1 LVYFGKKLKMIQLKT
16 IDELRLMR
24 ESAQLV
30 SKTLGMLAKEIKPGI
45 TSLYLDKLAH
55 DFIMDH
61 GGKPAFLG
69 MYGFPNSLCISPNSE
84 VVHGIPNDKPIEEG
98 TVLSVDCGVYMNGF
112 YGDHAYSFEVGEV
125 AKETKKLLKITKESL
140 YKGIEQCIRGKRVGD
155 ISNAIQTYCE
165 KEGYGVVRELVGH
178 GLGREMHEDPQ
189 VPNYGRK
196 GSGKVLKDGIVLAI
210 EPMINLGTEKVKFHD
225 DGWTVT
231 TLDNKPS
238 AHFEHDVA
246 IISGKP
252 VLLSTFKYI
261 YEALGIQSKEEEP
274 FTMDF

>member
-1 LVYFGKKLKMIQLKT
+1 MIQLKS
-16 IDELRLMR
+16 IEELRLMK

-55 DFIMDH
+55 DFILDN

-69 MYGFPNSLCISPNSE
+69 MYGFPNTLCISPNSE
-84 VVHGIPNDKPIEEG
+84 VVHGIPNNKPLQEG
-98 TVLSVDCGVYMNGF
+98 DVLSVDCGVLMNGF

-125 AKETKKLLKITKESL
+125 NEETKKLLKITKESL

-165 KEGYGVVRELVGH
+165 KHGYGVVRELVGH
-178 GLGREMHEDPQ
+178 GLGKEMHEDPQ

-196 GSGKVLKDGIVLAI
+196 GSGKVLKDGIALAI

-246 IISGKP
+246 IINGKP

-261 YEALGIQSKEEEP
+261 YEALGIKSNEEDA
-274 FTMDF
+274 FTLDF

>member
-1 LVYFGKKLKMIQLKT
+1 MIQLKS
-16 IDELRLMR
+16 IEELHLMR

-30 SKTLGMLAKEIKPGI
+30 SKTLGMIAKEIKPGI

-55 DFIMDH
+55 DFILDH

-69 MYGFPNSLCISPNSE
+69 MYDFPNTLCISPNSE
-84 VVHGIPNDKPIEEG
+84 VVHGIPNNKPLQEG
-98 TVLSVDCGVYMNGF
+98 DILSIDCGVYMNGF

-125 AKETKKLLKITKESL
+125 DEKTKKLLKITKESL

-155 ISNAIQTYCE
+155 ISYAIQAYCE
-165 KEGYGVVRELVGH
+165 KHGYGVVRELVGH
-178 GLGREMHEDPQ
+178 GLGKELHEDPQ

-210 EPMINLGTEKVKFHD
+210 EPMINMGTEKVKFHN

-231 TLDNKPS
+231 TADNKPS

-246 IISGKP
+246 IINGKP
-252 VLLSTFKYI
+252 ALLSTFKYI
-261 YEALGIQSKEEEP
+261 YEALGITSNEEEA
-274 FTMDF
+274 FITNF